1 MPNQHP
7 HPPRQWLHII
17 NILKCSS
24 VLFCAFPRL
33 TLAFRFLVKVKVDWV
48 LQTSFSLFRFVR
60 PMLLPL
66 SISNMLDRESHIMV
80 MIVAIRL
87 IVVVKVDFVKLERP
101 IQTWQDSQLY
111 SDGIVTQTTVRK
123 KKATV
128 RKKRKERRKQL
139 WGKRKQ
145 RRKQLWEKE
154 RRKQL
159 WEEKEKNEE
168 NMCERIFYLNEQRA
182 ATFLREQISL

>member
-33 TLAFRFLVKVKVDWV
+33 TLAFKFLVKVKVDWV

-60 PMLLPL
+60 SMLLPL

-87 IVVVKVDFVKLERP
+87 IVLVKVDFVKLERP

-123 KKATV
+123 EI
-128 RKKRKERRKQL
+128 RKQLWEKRKERRKQL
-139 WGKRKQ
+139 WEKRKQ
-145 RRKQLWEKE
+145 RRKTVRKRKEKTTV
-154 RRKQL
+154 RRKRKEWSKQV
-159 WEEKEKNEE
+159 WENL
-168 NMCERIFYLNEQRA
+168 FWQV
-182 ATFLREQISL
+182 FSISRKQSRF

>member
-33 TLAFRFLVKVKVDWV
+33 TLAFKLLVKVKVDCV

-60 PMLLPL
+60 SMLLPL

-87 IVVVKVDFVKLERP
+87 IVLVKVDFVKLERP

-123 KKATV
+123 
-128 RKKRKERRKQL
+128 EIRKQL
-139 WGKRKQ
+139 
-145 RRKQLWEKE
+145 
-154 RRKQL
+154 
-159 WEEKEKNEE
+159 
-168 NMCERIFYLNEQRA
+168 
-182 ATFLREQISL
+182 